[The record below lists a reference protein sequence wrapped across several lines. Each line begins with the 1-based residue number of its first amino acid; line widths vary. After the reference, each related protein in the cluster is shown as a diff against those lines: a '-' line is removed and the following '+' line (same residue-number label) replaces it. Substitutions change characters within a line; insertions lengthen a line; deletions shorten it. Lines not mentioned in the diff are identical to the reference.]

1 MRERL
6 KIINLR
12 DKEPWK
18 VKMDKNTKVDGR
30 TMRSTE
36 MANILGPMVMPT
48 GESTEMVKGMV
59 LVS

>member
-1 MRERL
+1 M

-18 VKMDKNTKVDGR
+18 VKMDKNTKVGGR

-36 MANILGPMVMPT
+36 MANIFGPMVMPT

-59 LVS
+59 LGS

>member
-1 MRERL
+1 M
-6 KIINLR
+6 KTINLK

-18 VKMDKNTKVDGR
+18 VKMDKNTKVGGR

-36 MANILGPMVMPT
+36 MANIFGPMVMPT

-59 LVS
+59 LGS

>member
-1 MRERL
+1 M

-30 TMRSTE
+30 TMRSMET
-36 MANILGPMVMPT
+36 ANIIGPMVIHT
-48 GESTEMVKGMV
+48 GENTEMVKGMV
-59 LVS
+59 LGS